1 MESKVNFKTLIGI
14 FAGIIF
20 VIVLQQY
27 LLPLI
32 LKPSF
37 DSQLTQLAN
46 DINKNLP
53 MIVDAET
60 RWDNTGVL
68 PGKTVLYNYTLIN
81 YNKVDIDT
89 IVFRSNME
97 PQIKNMVK
105 TNPQLKVFRDNDV
118 TFMYNYKDKV
128 GVHIT
133 QFIFYPKD
141 YK

>member
-37 DSQLTQLAN
+37 DTQLIQLAS

-60 RWDNTGVL
+60 RWDNTVVL

-81 YNKVDIDT
+81 YSKVDIDT